1 MSLINDALKRAKQAQ
16 KRDASAPPASETP
29 LQPVENN
36 PARRASAW
44 IVPAVAVVILGL
56 AVWFLVKWWSGSH
69 EPAKIASAPP
79 TLTNRTVAG
88 QMLRALSNASNVV
101 RSVTNLRA
109 EAEAAF
115 GTNKFS
121 APTPALPT
129 STNAAVETN
138 KTTLPSAERIT
149 APSPTPS
156 SATNLTSSSS
166 NSIAATEAVTNAGP
180 APTPLRTAGSEP
192 LQLQGI
198 FYRLSR
204 PSVLINNR
212 TLYVGDEIEGARVIS
227 ITRYGVKLIH
237 SGKTNELTLR

>member
-36 PARRASAW
+36 PAQRSSSW

-56 AVWFLVKWWSGSH
+56 AVWFFVKWWSGSR
-69 EPAKIASAPP
+69 EPAKIASVPS
-79 TLTNRTVAG
+79 TLTNRTVGG
-88 QMLRALSNASNVV
+88 QMLRALSSASNVV

-109 EAEAAF
+109 DAEAAF
-115 GTNKFS
+115 GTNKVS
-121 APTPALPT
+121 TPAPASA
-129 STNAAVETN
+129 STANAAAETN
-138 KTTLPSAERIT
+138 KAPGPSAEQI
-149 APSPTPS
+149 AAASPAFSP
-156 SATNLTSSSS
+156 ATNLTSSSS
-166 NSIAATEAVTNAGP
+166 NSIAAAEAANNAS
-180 APTPLRTAGSEP
+180 ATPVPSRTGATAP

-212 TLYVGDEIEGARVIS
+212 TLFVGDEIEGARVIA
-227 ITRYGVKLIH
+227 ITRYGVKLVQG
-237 SGKTNELTLR
+237 GKTNELTLR